1 MSRTYSREEVDEI
14 LRRAA
19 VRGRGRD
26 EEPTLSRAEL
36 VDAAREAGIDEG
48 AVHAAADEVETGV
61 AAERI
66 PTEDEAV
73 AAWQAR
79 HRRQFN
85 THLLT
90 WLVVCTGLLVIN
102 LLAGGALWFQWPLA
116 GWGIAVALQA
126 VGTFRSATPEQI
138 TRVKERHRKKT
149 QEARKRIEKQQ
160 RKLETEQ
167 RSAMQQRAKEQR
179 RLDRARRQDAAALF
193 EVAVEEGVAALMQV
207 ATRTLTKVSQR
218 SRNAERKETDFD
230 RYVAA
235 RQSRQGRPQRMAVRV
250 AAGDG
255 AAPVASRPETT
266 VRIAEELDHEV
277 DDEAIVQH
285 RRR

>member
-19 VRGRGRD
+19 VRGRD

-116 GWGIAVALQA
+116 GWGIALALQA
-126 VGTFRSATPEQI
+126 IGTFQSATPEQI
-138 TRVKERHRKKT
+138 ARVKARHRKQT
-149 QEARKRIEKQQ
+149 QDTRKRLEKQQ
-160 RKLETEQ
+160 RKLEAEQRVVTEQ
-167 RSAMQQRAKEQR
+167 RAKAQRKV
-179 RLDRARRQDAAALF
+179 DRARRHDTAAVVDAA
-193 EVAVEEGVAALMQV
+193 
-207 ATRTLTKVSQR
+207 TK
-218 SRNAERKETDFD
+218 
-230 RYVAA
+230 
-235 RQSRQGRPQRMAVRV
+235 
-250 AAGDG
+250 
-255 AAPVASRPETT
+255 
-266 VRIAEELDHEV
+266 
-277 DDEAIVQH
+277 
-285 RRR
+285 